1 MAKTTKNRDRVE
13 LIAGWI
19 TIGVA
24 AVMLVLLVLGMRRC
38 ATELSFPEPTQPSA
52 TVQGFPS
59 QTAPKPALIPNPYTA
74 RDFAYE
80 NGYLTCLTGESLLG
94 VDVSVHQGQI
104 DWKKVAEQGVRFA
117 MVRVGA
123 RAWGQAGEIFADARW
138 EENLRGAKENG
149 LMTGVYFFS
158 QAISEEEAVEEAR
171 FLLQQLD
178 GMELDLPVVFDWEF
192 APSAEGRTANM
203 TAKMLNL
210 CAVAFCEEIKA
221 AGYTPMVYFNLDL
234 SRRMLDLPLLQNNGY
249 PFWLAHYSDIMTYP
263 YRIQMWQYTSTGVV
277 PGIEGSV
284 DLNLLFLYE

>member
-1 MAKTTKNRDRVE
+1 MAKTTKNKDQVE
-13 LIAGWI
+13 LIAGWV
-19 TIGVA
+19 TIGIAV
-24 AVMLVLLVLGMRRC
+24 VMLVLLVLGMRRC

-52 TVQGFPS
+52 TVQDLPT
-59 QTAPKPALIPNPYTA
+59 QTTPKPVLIPNPYTA

-94 VDVSVHQGQI
+94 VDVSVHQGRI
-104 DWKKVAEQGVRFA
+104 DWKKVAEQGIRFA

-123 RAWGQAGEIFADARW
+123 RAWGQSGEIFADDYW

-149 LMTGVYFFS
+149 LMIGVYFFS

-178 GMELDLPVVFDWEF
+178 GRELDLPVVFDWEF
-192 APSAEGRTANM
+192 APDAEARTANM

-210 CAVAFCEEIKA
+210 CVVAFCEEIKA
-221 AGYTPMVYFNLDL
+221 AGYTPMVYFNLDI

-249 PFWLAHYSDIMTYP
+249 PFWLAHYSDVMTYP